1 MAEMYNHHTV
11 EKKWQKVWDDEK
23 AFHTPNDYTK
33 PKFYA
38 LVEFPISIRTGT
50 SRRTS
55 KTIYGIGYR
64 RKKTS
69 YAGLQCT
76 LPNGMGCF
84 WSSNR
89 ELCDQK

>member
-11 EKKWQKVWDDEK
+11 EKKWQKVWDSV
-23 AFHTPNDYTK
+23 TYTK
-33 PKFYA
+33 RLYETKV
-38 LVEFPISIRTGT
+38 LCVGRVPISIRTGT